1 MKNYKLDK
9 WIADKQVEET
19 KFLAEKTVKLL
30 EYFKEDLYKLAEN
43 ASYRDFI
50 TLCSKLRDNAL
61 ELANDAISAR
71 AKFKFIGDNFSELSE
86 PATEDDIEDMRK
98 TYGSAEV
105 HIIDSVEA
113 LEEFVNKRK
122 DSKDK
127 VVSILSD
134 VVEKLKNKK
143 D

>member
-9 WIADKQVEET
+9 WIAEKQVEET

-43 ASYRDFI
+43 ASYRDFL
-50 TLCSKLRDNAL
+50 TLCSKLRDNSL
-61 ELANDAISAR
+61 ELAMYAVSAR

-86 PATEDDIEDMRK
+86 PATEDDIDDMKK
-98 TYGSAEV
+98 TFGATEV
-105 HIIDSVEA
+105 HVIDSVEA
-113 LEEFVNKRK
+113 LEKFINERK

-127 VVSILSD
+127 VVNILTE
-134 VVEKLKNKK
+134 VVEKLKTKK

>member
-9 WIADKQVEET
+9 WIAEKQVEET
-19 KFLAEKTVKLL
+19 KFLAEKTVRLL
-30 EYFKEDLYKLAEN
+30 KYFEEDLYKLAKT
-43 ASYRDFI
+43 ASYKDFI
-50 TLCSKLRDNAL
+50 TLCSKLRDNTL
-61 ELANDAISAR
+61 ELANDAIAAR

-86 PATEDDIEDMRK
+86 PATEEDIDDIKRTFGD
-98 TYGSAEV
+98 GEV
-105 HIIDSVEA
+105 HIIDSIEA

-127 VVSILSD
+127 VVNILTD
-134 VVEKLKNKK
+134 VVEKLKTKK